1 MNFFKNKHNYTELYN
16 KIISLTREK
25 FFYTEINLNDS
36 VITRLYL
43 TYLHLGFILKVL
55 QKKNFDK
62 KKTQEIY
69 DIFFKN
75 IELDFRQ
82 MGHGDVAVNKKMKE
96 LVRLF
101 NEILLYCETWDKT
114 ELNHK
119 IKYLNGLFKENDKK
133 NINIDK
139 LLVYIDNFVVNIELM
154 SLNLLLKGIIKI
166 KK

>member
-1 MNFFKNKHNYTELYN
+1 M
-16 KIISLTREK
+16 
-25 FFYTEINLNDS
+25 
-36 VITRLYL
+36 
-43 TYLHLGFILKVL
+43 L

-62 KKTQEIY
+62 KKIQEIY

-82 MGHGDVAVNKKMKE
+82 MGHGDVSVNKKMKE
-96 LVRLF
+96 LVKLF

-114 ELNHK
+114 QIDQK
-119 IKYLNGLFKENDKK
+119 IKYLTELFKEKDKK

-139 LLVYIDNFVVNIELM
+139 LLVYIDNFILNIELM
-154 SLNLLLKGIIKI
+154 SLNLLLKGIIKT

>member
-1 MNFFKNKHNYTELYN
+1 MNFFKNKHNYIELYN
-16 KIISLTREK
+16 KIILLTREK

-43 TYLHLGFILKVL
+43 TCLHLGFVLKVL

-62 KKTQEIY
+62 KKIQEIY

-82 MGHGDVAVNKKMKE
+82 MGHGDVSVNKKMKE
-96 LVRLF
+96 LVKLF

-114 ELNHK
+114 QIDQK
-119 IKYLNGLFKENDKK
+119 IKYLTELFKEKDKK

-139 LLVYIDNFVVNIELM
+139 LLVYIDNFVLNIELI
-154 SLNLLLKGIIKI
+154 SLNLLLKGIIKT

>member
-1 MNFFKNKHNYTELYN
+1 
-16 KIISLTREK
+16 
-25 FFYTEINLNDS
+25 
-36 VITRLYL
+36 
-43 TYLHLGFILKVL
+43 
-55 QKKNFDK
+55 
-62 KKTQEIY
+62 
-69 DIFFKN
+69 
-75 IELDFRQ
+75 

>member
-1 MNFFKNKHNYTELYN
+1 MFMHFSIML
-16 KIISLTREK
+16 IAS
-25 FFYTEINLNDS
+25 
-36 VITRLYL
+36 
-43 TYLHLGFILKVL
+43 
-55 QKKNFDK
+55 KKRN
-62 KKTQEIY
+62 
-69 DIFFKN
+69 DIFPQTYYDNLFHS
-75 IELDFRQ
+75 IENNLRELGQ
-82 MGHGDVAVNKKMKE
+82 GDVAVNKKMKE

-119 IKYLNGLFKENDKK
+119 IKYLTGLFKENDKK